1 MRNFIMR
8 DRIMRSIVFFDLPN
22 IYAADRKN
30 YNKFRRF
37 LINNGFIM
45 VQESVYSKLVMNG
58 EQASLLFNKVKN
70 NAPKKGVIQMLTITE
85 RQYASMEY
93 IIGSSNTKV
102 INDESSLIIL

>member
-70 NAPKKGVIQMLTITE
+70 NAPKKG
-85 RQYASMEY
+85 
-93 IIGSSNTKV
+93 SNTKV

>member
-45 VQESVYSKLVMNG
+45 VQESVYSKLVMN
-58 EQASLLFNKVKN
+58 KHH
-70 NAPKKGVIQMLTITE
+70 
-85 RQYASMEY
+85 YY
-93 IIGSSNTKV
+93 
-102 INDESSLIIL
+102 LIR